1 MTGGMARRD
10 GFADQLLDEM
20 LPEELD
26 WRRLVTT
33 YPVTSLALAAVGGYL
48 LGRSRGVAIVG
59 ALATFASTTVA
70 RNVNAL
76 IGEEVL

>member
-1 MTGGMARRD
+1 VSGETTGRD
-10 GFADQLLDEM
+10 GFADELLDEL
-20 LPEELD
+20 LPDELD

-59 ALATFASTTVA
+59 ALATFAATTVA